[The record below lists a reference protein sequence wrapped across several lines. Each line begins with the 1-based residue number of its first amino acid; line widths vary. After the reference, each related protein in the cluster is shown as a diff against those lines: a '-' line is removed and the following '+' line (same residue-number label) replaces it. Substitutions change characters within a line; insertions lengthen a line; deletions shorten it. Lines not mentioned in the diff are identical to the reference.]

1 MQAAHIHM
9 PQSYHALTAST
20 LLQVLSVT
28 RNIFPPALAL
38 HTAKL
43 QQEQQGAQGAAA
55 TAPAAPTS
63 QKLLQACGNLPV
75 RRARV
80 LLCGREGAGQSQL
93 GPAVLHELEGLPS
106 HAIGLPSL
114 LADAGS
120 R

>member
-1 MQAAHIHM
+1 M
-9 PQSYHALTAST
+9 PVHTLHTKRHSIA

-28 RNIFPPALAL
+28 RNIFPPAQAL
-38 HTAKL
+38 HTAKQ
-43 QQEQQGAQGAAA
+43 QQEQQGAAA

-63 QKLLQACGNLPV
+63 QKLLQACSHLPV

-80 LLCGREGAGQSQL
+80 LLCGREGAGQAQL
-93 GPAVLHELEGLPS
+93 GPAVLHELEGLPA